1 MITIDSLS
9 VRYQNILALD
19 NFSFEF
25 QDRIIY
31 GIVGKNGAGKST
43 LLKAITGLISEYD
56 GSVFFDSKQFKEIK
70 GVLGYSPEDTILLP
84 YLTGREYLELIA
96 QLRLLHNAEN
106 EIEELLTNLGM
117 KNIENILSIEYSH
130 GMKKKLSFAAAL
142 LGDPK
147 YIVLD
152 ESLNGFDPIALSYA
166 KNIIASSVKEGYHIL
181 LASHD
186 IELIS
191 ELCSAVLLFHE
202 GRLVEHYSKNEI
214 ERIDKMDGM
223 SFRQHLMKTMQNSP
237 D

>member
-1 MITIDSLS
+1 MIKIHSLS

-19 NFSFEF
+19 NVSFEF
-25 QDRIIY
+25 QDCIIY

-43 LLKAITGLISEYD
+43 LLKAIAGLISEYD
-56 GSVFFDSKQFKEIK
+56 GSVLFDSKQLKEIK
-70 GVLGYSPEDTILLP
+70 SVLGYSPEDTILLP

-96 QLRLLHNAEN
+96 QLRRLHNAEN

-117 KNIENILSIEYSH
+117 KSIENTLSIEYSH

-142 LGDPK
+142 LGGPK
-147 YIVLD
+147 YLVLD

-166 KNIIASSVKEGYHIL
+166 KDIISSAIKKGHHIL

-191 ELCSAVLLFHE
+191 ELCSTVLLLHD
-202 GRLVEHYSKNEI
+202 GRLVEHYSKNEM
-214 ERIDKMDGM
+214 EEIDKMDDT
-223 SFRQHLMKTMQNSP
+223 SFRQYLMKTMQISHA
-237 D
+237 